1 MNKTRNLDQVYLAV
15 KASFS
20 HLIRKNLYELLFSEK
35 NLANLTY
42 EKKAKWDTGKS
53 KEMISFLSR
62 PARQDKALWAL

>member
-15 KASFS
+15 KTSFS
-20 HLIRKNLYELLFSEK
+20 LWIKKNLYELLFSEK

-53 KEMISFLSR
+53 QEITSSLSR
-62 PARQDKALWAL
+62 LVCQDRAL